1 MIPGI
6 HILSTAPS
14 RQMRAGKPFGIPF
27 FELACLA
34 LSAVMWRKLNGPIKF
49 YVDQEGYDW
58 FKERDLLGLWDSVD
72 NETVEAIPEEI
83 NQNVFWASAKLF
95 ALRQERKPVA
105 MVDTD
110 LIVWIPLERR
120 LKGSRLT
127 VLHREDLAEC
137 YLPGFLLK
145 TREGYQ
151 FDPDWDWTARPCNTA
166 FAWFGDAGF
175 KDRYLD
181 AAIDFMWN
189 NKERAMENVSQMV
202 FAEQRILAMQAVKE
216 RVQIHTLVN
225 DPFQRDNEI
234 FTHLWGAKNIARNDP
249 EQCGLLV
256 KALMNKLR
264 SASPEMYEKLRV
276 LQEKG

>member
-14 RQMRAGKPFGIPF
+14 RRMRAGKPFSIPF

-49 YVDQEGYDW
+49 YVDLEGYEW
-58 FKERDLLGLWDSVD
+58 FKERDLLDLWDSVD
-72 NETVEAIPEEI
+72 TDTVEAIPEEI

-110 LIVWIPLERR
+110 LIVWTPLEGR
-120 LKGSRLT
+120 LRGTRLT
-127 VLHREDLAEC
+127 VLHREEFSEC
-137 YLPGFLLK
+137 YLPANVLK
-145 TREGYQ
+145 IREGYQ
-151 FDPDWDWTARPCNTA
+151 FDPEWDWRIYPCNTA
-166 FAWFGDAGF
+166 FAWFGDVGF

-189 NKERAMENVSQMV
+189 NKEPAMENVSQMV
-202 FAEQRILAMQAVKE
+202 FAEQRILAMQAAKE
-216 RVQIHTLVN
+216 KIRIHTLVN
-225 DPFQRDNEI
+225 DPFQKDNEI

-276 LQEKG
+276 LQENG